1 MGLFSSNKK
10 AVSTESL
17 SFTKAEM
24 AAIIQLAVIMSAA
37 DGEAHPNEKKMMVQ
51 EAIRFGIS
59 GEDFASLMEKASNME
74 ADKALANIATMND
87 AQKRY
92 VCAYLGTLMAIDG
105 NIDDKEKSLWKFVST
120 LCKLPTMSIADA
132 IKYMA
137 N

>member
-1 MGLFSSNKK
+1 MGFFDHKK
-10 AVSTESL
+10 KTVETEEL
-17 SFTKAEM
+17 SFNKLEM
-24 AAIIQLAVIMSAA
+24 MSILKMAGAMAGA
-37 DGEAHPNEKKMMVQ
+37 DGKAHPNEIKMMIN
-51 EAIRFGIS
+51 ECIRFGIDAKECDGLLS
-59 GEDFASLMEKASNME
+59 RSTNME
-74 ADKALANIATMND
+74 GSEAMATIAMMND

-105 NIDDKEKSLWKFVST
+105 DIDDNEKALWRLVST